1 MLLSPNAGLFHRQGL
16 HPSLQERGD
25 GSTVLRNRAASWRK
39 RPVRSLLFG
48 VTLFLMLDIGRYL
61 VWPPVGWLETEQ
73 PRTTSFMEY
82 RQEQW
87 QDGPRAKDGK
97 AMRIRQQWVPLK
109 RIAPALRQAVVTSE
123 DDLFWMHDGF
133 NFSQM
138 YDALKRNW
146 DKGRMAAGG
155 STISQQLAKNLW
167 FTPERSILRK
177 IKEAIMTWRL
187 ELALDKE
194 RILELYLNVAEW
206 GNGVYGAEAAR
217 LAVMLPSPLRRT
229 PSSAI
234 VKRLSSRL
242 LKRMPR

>member
-1 MLLSPNAGLFHRQGL
+1 
-16 HPSLQERGD
+16 
-25 GSTVLRNRAASWRK
+25 
-39 RPVRSLLFG
+39 
-48 VTLFLMLDIGRYL
+48 MLDIGRYL

-73 PRTTSFMEY
+73 PGTTSFMEY

-87 QDGPRAKDGK
+87 QDGPKGKDGK

-123 DDLFWMHDGF
+123 DDLFWKHDGF

>member
-1 MLLSPNAGLFHRQGL
+1 
-16 HPSLQERGD
+16 
-25 GSTVLRNRAASWRK
+25 
-39 RPVRSLLFG
+39 
-48 VTLFLMLDIGRYL
+48 
-61 VWPPVGWLETEQ
+61 
-73 PRTTSFMEY
+73 MEY
-82 RQEQW
+82 RKDQW
-87 QDGPRAKDGK
+87 EDGPKPKDGK
-97 AMRIRQQWVPLK
+97 PMRVRQQWVPLK
-109 RIAPALRQAVVTSE
+109 RISPALRQAVVTSE
-123 DDLFWMHDGF
+123 DDLFWKHDGF

-177 IKEAIMTWRL
+177 LKEAIMTWRL
-187 ELALDKE
+187 ELALDKQ

-206 GNGVYGAEAAR
+206 GSGIYGAEAAARYYFGKSAAALSRSEAAR

>member
-1 MLLSPNAGLFHRQGL
+1 MAKTSGTQFALRGNPLPHAGYRKISGVASRRLA
-16 HPSLQERGD
+16 GD
-25 GSTVLRNRAASWRK
+25 GTAADHVFYGIPSGAMAE
-39 RPVRSLLFG
+39 RPQ
-48 VTLFLMLDIGRYL
+48 GR
-61 VWPPVGWLETEQ
+61 
-73 PRTTSFMEY
+73 RTARPCS
-82 RQEQW
+82 
-87 QDGPRAKDGK
+87 
-97 AMRIRQQWVPLK
+97 IRQQWVPLK

-123 DDLFWMHDGF
+123 DDLFWKHDGF

-177 IKEAIMTWRL
+177 LKEAIMTWRL

-206 GNGVYGAEAAR
+206 GNGVYGAEAAARHYFGKSAASLSRGEAAR